1 MQPTVTRSG
10 IWCDLKSQLEPDGT
24 KVETA
29 TLAGLSASLDTKG
42 FAIVHR
48 LFDEQIVAELKQ
60 SLTQAKDS
68 RLEREGE
75 IYGARNLLALP
86 AVRGAARFL
95 EDRLRP
101 LLGNTTRAVR
111 AIFFDK
117 TAKANWLVPWH
128 QDLSI
133 AIKHRQE
140 CPGWTN
146 WSIKAGVL
154 HAQPPAA
161 FLERMVTARV
171 HLDDCPADN
180 GALRVISGSHAAGR
194 LSRGEICAAVAAG
207 PGHLLTA
214 RSGDVLFMKPLLLH
228 ASSRAS
234 NPAHRRVLQIEF
246 ASAEQLPSQL
256 DWAEAI

>member
-1 MQPTVTRSG
+1 M
-10 IWCDLKSQLEPDGT
+10 KSQLEPDGT
-24 KVETA
+24 KVETT

-75 IYGARNLLALP
+75 IYGARNLFVLP
-86 AVRGAARFL
+86 TVREAARFIQDRLSPVL
-95 EDRLRP
+95 ED
-101 LLGNTTRAVR
+101 TTHAVR

-117 TAKANWLVPWH
+117 TARANWLVPWH
-128 QDLSI
+128 QDLSV
-133 AIKHRQE
+133 ALKHRLE

-154 HAQPPAA
+154 HAQPPGA
-161 FLERMVTARV
+161 FLDRMVTARI
-171 HLDDCPADN
+171 HLDDCSEDN
-180 GALRVISGSHAAGR
+180 GALRVIPGSHRAGR
-194 LSRGEICAAVAAG
+194 LSREAICAAVASV
-207 PGHLLTA
+207 PERLLTA
-214 RSGDVLFMKPLLLH
+214 RSGDIVLMKPLLLH

-246 ASAEQLPSQL
+246 APAVQLPSQL
-256 DWAEAI
+256 EWAEAV